1 MKLHHRLF
9 ITSVLCFTS
18 PVYADHDN
26 YTENDLH
33 SLGCDGMK
41 TCLFEAIAIDWLGGL
56 YCRSS
61 KSPQARLVETVL
73 KGDKVF
79 WKKLEWDEKGN
90 PFFLVDY
97 QTKKG
102 GSTTCY
108 IRATR
113 SRLAPINQK
122 GILGSVVPNVEQGDY
137 QNPQEPK
144 GNLKLQ
150 QSFEFK
156 RACEAGKAYTIVTVG
171 DILLHTALQEQSAKH
186 QDFKPLWT
194 PFLSYFQQ
202 ADMAYA
208 NLEAPTA
215 QAVNKFGENVTEPGH
230 TFDGIVYSSYPQFNY
245 HASLIGD
252 LVESGFD
259 VVSTANNHSLDR
271 RSLGIERTID
281 ALEKQGLSF
290 TGTRRKGETTQVRP
304 WHTIVERNGLRIAW
318 IACTYGTNGIPDKY
332 HQVLHCF
339 DPQDQPIILAEIN
352 KQSQNPD
359 IDAVFVTPHWGSEY
373 QTQPNSTEIALGKA
387 FLEAGALAVIG
398 NHPHVQQPMQKYT
411 TRDGRETFIIY
422 SLGNFVSDQGKVRRR
437 AAIILFVGLTKN
449 KKGETFLNG
458 VKFIPAVM
466 NNYSGANHY
475 QLAPSKPQDAINQ
488 ESYEHILSVL
498 SEAHQ
503 VAYGDSVVTNDHC
516 QNVR

>member
-1 MKLHHRLF
+1 MKLCHRLF
-9 ITSVLCFTS
+9 IVSILCSTNS
-18 PVYADHDN
+18 VYAEYDY
-26 YTENDLH
+26 YTRNDLD
-33 SLGCDGMK
+33 SLGCTEGMK
-41 TCLFEAIAIDWLGGL
+41 TCLFEAIAEDWLGGL
-56 YCRSS
+56 YCRSAPS
-61 KSPQARLVETVL
+61 LKARLVETVL
-73 KGDKVF
+73 KGDKVL
-79 WKKLEWDEKGN
+79 WKKLEWDERGH
-90 PFFLVDY
+90 PFFLVEY
-97 QTKKG
+97 QMKKDD
-102 GSTTCY
+102 STTCY

-113 SRLAPINQK
+113 NRLTPINQK
-122 GILGSVVPNVEQGDY
+122 AILSSMVPNAERA
-137 QNPQEPK
+137 QNSQESK
-144 GNLKLQ
+144 GNIKFQ
-150 QSFEFK
+150 QSVQFK
-156 RACEAGKAYTIVTVG
+156 RACEAGKNYTIVTVG
-171 DILLHTALQEQSAKH
+171 DILLHSALQEQATKY

-194 PFLSYFQQ
+194 PFLSCFQQ

-215 QAVNKFGENVTEPGH
+215 QGVNKFGENVIEPGH

-245 HASLIGD
+245 HASLISD
-252 LVESGFD
+252 LLDSGFD

-304 WHTIVERNGLRIAW
+304 WSTIVEKNGLRIAW

-339 DPQDQPIILAEIN
+339 DPQDKPVMLAEIR
-352 KQSQNPD
+352 KHSQHPD
-359 IDAVFVTPHWGSEY
+359 IDAVFVTPHWGTEY
-373 QTQPNSTEIALGKA
+373 QTQPNSTEIALGKE

-422 SLGNFVSDQGKVRRR
+422 SLGNFVSNQGKVRRR

-449 KKGETFLNG
+449 KKEETFLNG
-458 VKFIPAVM
+458 VKFLPAIM
-466 NNYSGANHY
+466 NNYTEANHY

-488 ESYEHILSVL
+488 KSYKHILSVL
-498 SEAHQ
+498 NKAHQ
-503 VAYGDSVVTNDHC
+503 VTYGDFVVTNDHC
-516 QNVR
+516 QNAR